1 MLANI
6 LKITVEIACTIHNYL
21 VFSLDE
27 KSSLQ
32 QSQQAV
38 QDVCHRVWHARTDLQ
53 GQRSH
58 DQVANCNHTPS
69 SEQSTN
75 SNTYDSL
82 TPERQ
87 HLAKSSQS
95 TTH

>member
-1 MLANI
+1 MTLA
-6 LKITVEIACTIHNYL
+6 
-21 VFSLDE
+21 FSLDE

-32 QSQQAV
+32 QSQRAV
-38 QDVCHRVWHARTDLQ
+38 QDVRHRVCHAHTNLQ

-58 DQVANCNHTPS
+58 DQVANGNHTPS
-69 SEQSTN
+69 SEQSTS

-82 TPERQ
+82 PPERQ
-87 HLAKSSQS
+87 YLAKSSPS

>member
-1 MLANI
+1 M
-6 LKITVEIACTIHNYL
+6 HNYL

-32 QSQQAV
+32 QSQRAV
-38 QDVCHRVWHARTDLQ
+38 QDVRQRVCHARTDLQ
-53 GQRSH
+53 GQRSQ

-82 TPERQ
+82 PPERQ
-87 HLAKSSQS
+87 YLVKSSQS